1 MKKVSLVIAAALIT
15 STFAAA
21 ANADEPTKRSRALDA
36 PATAKVS
43 GIIVRTT
50 SKKTPTAVIEK
61 TDSLLKGKAEA
72 VRITPVTAGTNTIV
86 LNEAVSTATA
96 TTVAKSLERRD
107 DVIWAEP
114 NYIRHRTDAPPVTV
128 NDPLF
133 LSQLNV
139 WDVRTP
145 LSPDVI
151 DVNGAANTF
160 PRGGFSVKAPYFW
173 RVSKGKPSTV
183 VAVLDTGITRHPD
196 LNQRVVRG
204 YDMVDLRSESGVLSA
219 FYANDGDGR
228 DSNPADPGDWVAAG
242 DCDGSNPAENSSWHG
257 THVAGIIAAQANNGI
272 GVTGIA
278 PGVKVQ
284 PVRVLGRCGGTDDD
298 IIAGITWASGG
309 VVPGVP
315 ANPTPARIIN
325 LSLGGDSPCPQ
336 SFVDA
341 IAAARGRGSVIVV
354 AAGNGAEDAANTSPA
369 NCAGVIT
376 VGASDEYGSRA
387 SYSNFGS
394 TIDVSAPGGDND
406 GSGHYHGIISTYNDG
421 TTAPGGPAYAETEGT
436 SMAAPAVSAAAALI
450 EGLGRFSGAQIE
462 SAVVH
467 AVQPFTVG
475 GNVDA
480 QFLCVNPG
488 GPMETNCGAGVIDLS
503 AVPVPVTKTKVQ
515 GSAAYAHRLKAR
527 RGTWLG
533 RSTVFTYVWRRGS
546 IEVSRSTNPVY
557 TVKAAD
563 IGKKMSVQVLGNQQG
578 FPTRFAPV
586 VHTATIAKARPSVST
601 MLSKSV
607 RTSGKAK
614 LTVKVTV
621 YGVSA
626 PTGTI
631 SVYDGSKRIQR
642 FILSSRYKGRRTI
655 SLPKIKKEGT
665 HKIKIVYSGNS
676 KIFGRTATIRYLKV
690 T

>member
-1 MKKVSLVIAAALIT
+1 MKKVSVVIAAALIF
-15 STFAAA
+15 SAFAAT
-21 ANADEPTKRSRALDA
+21 ANADEPTKRSRALDI

-50 SKKTPTAVIEK
+50 SKTTPAAVIEK
-61 TDSLLKGKAEA
+61 TDSLLRGKAEA
-72 VRITPVTAGTNTIV
+72 ARITPVTAGTNTIV
-86 LNEAVSTATA
+86 LDEAVSAATA
-96 TTVAKSLERRD
+96 TSVAKSLEGRD

-128 NDPLF
+128 TDPF
-133 LSQLNV
+133 FSSQLNV
-139 WDVRTP
+139 WDGRTP
-145 LSPDVI
+145 LSPDVV
-151 DVNGAANTF
+151 DVNGADNTF
-160 PRGGFSVKAPYFW
+160 PRGGFSVKAPDFW
-173 RVSKGKPSTV
+173 RVSKGKSSTV
-183 VAVLDTGITRHPD
+183 VAVLDTGITSHPE
-196 LNQRVVRG
+196 LNSQVVSG
-204 YDMVDLRSESGVLSA
+204 YDMVDLTSESGVDPA
-219 FYANDGDGR
+219 FYANDGNGR
-228 DSNPADPGDWVAAG
+228 DSNPSDPGDWVEAG
-242 DCDGSNPAENSSWHG
+242 ACDGTNPAEDSSWHG

-309 VVPGVP
+309 PVPGVP
-315 ANPTPARIIN
+315 ANPTPAKIIN

-336 SFVDA
+336 SYVDA
-341 IAAARGRGSVIVV
+341 IAAARSRGSVIVV

-394 TIDVSAPGGDND
+394 TIEVSAPGGD
-406 GSGHYHGIISTYNDG
+406 GEFQEYHGIISTYNDG
-421 TTAPGGPAYAETEGT
+421 TTTPGSPAYAEADGT

-450 EGLGRFSGAQIE
+450 EGLGHFSGAQIE

-475 GNVDA
+475 GNVDP
-480 QFLCVNPG
+480 QFLCANPG
-488 GPMETNCGAGVIDLS
+488 GPIAANCGAGVIDLS
-503 AVPVPVTKTKVQ
+503 AVPVPVTATKVQ
-515 GSAAYAHRLKAR
+515 GAAAYGRTLKAV
-527 RGTWLG
+527 RGAWLG

-546 IEVSRSTNPVY
+546 IEVSRSTNPAY

-563 IGKKMSVQVLGNQQG
+563 IGKKLSVQVLGNQQG

-586 VHTATIAKARPSVST
+586 VRTVTVTKARPSVST
-601 MLSKSV
+601 VLAKTV
-607 RTSGKAK
+607 RTSSRAK
-614 LTVKVTV
+614 LTVKVSVT
-621 YGVSA
+621 GVSA

-631 SVYDGSKRIQR
+631 SVYDGSKRIQK
-642 FILSSRYKGRRTI
+642 FTLSSRYKGSRTV
-655 SLPKIKKEGT
+655 SLPKLAKKGT
-665 HKIKIVYSGNS
+665 HKIKVVYSGNS
-676 KIFGRTATIRYLKV
+676 KILGRTATTCYLKV